1 MSLWKSNLILS
12 DIPWDYYLHPC
23 PKFYAWE
30 LANHGPTIWVNPPS
44 RNPLKFRI
52 SKPESNLLVLTP
64 WIYRRPSRGSGFDR
78 PEARIQIKLLA
89 SAFLGKPSSTWSI
102 STAYS
107 HLLEDFA
114 PSCSIFWSGDFFD
127 PVKEFDSYK
136 EFDLLLCLTP
146 PKFESVPNQ
155 FGGQKAH
162 FNMCCDL
169 SLFDFE
175 QEGENSTPLDSKTS
189 KKTVSRS
196 VAGYVGTLSDRRINY
211 SLLTEVVDRMPKVDF
226 ELIGKSDGLP
236 STDEKLDELRQRNN
250 VRIVEDMEY
259 AQLPQAINS
268 FDVCLIPYHVN
279 DENNGTCP
287 TKFIEYCAVG
297 KPVVSTPL
305 PGIGKFDGLA
315 RLSDSPIE
323 FSRMIE
329 NQINKV
335 NEIAEEQR
343 KLARLSAP
351 HSFLRKFSEQLESNS
366 KN

>member
-12 DIPWDYYLHPC
+12 DIPWNYYLHPC

-30 LANHGPTIWVNPPS
+30 LAKNGPTIWVNPPS
-44 RNPLKFRI
+44 RNPLKLRI
-52 SKPESNLLVLTP
+52 SKPESNLLVMTP
-64 WIYRRPSRGSGFDR
+64 WLYKRPSHGSGF
-78 PEARIQIKLLA
+78 EQLEVRIQIKLLA

-102 STAYS
+102 STAYC
-107 HLLEDFA
+107 HLIDDFA

-127 PVKEFDSYK
+127 PVQEFDSYK
-136 EFDLLLCLTP
+136 NFDLLLCLTP
-146 PKFESVPNQ
+146 PKFEAVPNQ
-155 FGGQKAH
+155 FSGQKAH

-169 SLFDFE
+169 SLFDFAK
-175 QEGENSTPLDSKTS
+175 EGKSTTPLDSKTS
-189 KKTVSRS
+189 KNSVSRS

-211 SLLTEVVDRMPKVDF
+211 SLLTEVVDRMPKIDF

-236 STDEKLDELRQRNN
+236 STAEKLDKLRKRNN

-259 AQLPQAINS
+259 AQLPQVINS

-279 DENNGTCP
+279 GENIGTCP

-297 KPVVSTPL
+297 KPVISTTL

-315 RLSDSPIE
+315 RLSDSPID

-329 NQINKV
+329 NQLNKV
-335 NEIAEEQR
+335 NEAAEEQR
-343 KLARLSAP
+343 KLARSSAP
-351 HSFLRKFSEQLESNS
+351 SSFLRKFSEQIESKSN
-366 KN
+366 N

>member
-23 PKFYAWE
+23 PKFYALE
-30 LANHGPTIWVNPPS
+30 LSNHGPTIWVNPPS

-52 SKPESNLLVLTP
+52 SKPGSNLLVVTP
-64 WIYRRPSRGSGFDR
+64 WIYKRPSRGSGFDR
-78 PEARIQIKLLA
+78 PEARMQIKLLA

-102 STAYS
+102 STAYH
-107 HLLEDFA
+107 HLLEDFP

-127 PVKEFDSYK
+127 PVKEFDWYK
-136 EFDLLLCLTP
+136 DFDLVLCLTP
-146 PKFESVPNQ
+146 PKFDAVPNQ

-175 QEGENSTPLDSKTS
+175 NKGKNPTSLYSTTS
-189 KKTVSRS
+189 KKKVSRS
-196 VAGYVGTLSDRRINY
+196 VAGYIGTLSDRRINY
-211 SLLTEVVDRMPKVDF
+211 SLLTEVVDKMPKVDF

-236 STDEKLDELRQRNN
+236 STDKKLDELRLKNN

-259 AQLPQAINS
+259 GQLPQAINS

-279 DENNGTCP
+279 EENNGTCP

-297 KPVVSTPL
+297 KPVVSTTL
-305 PGIGKFDGLA
+305 PGIGKFDDLA
-315 RLSDSPIE
+315 LLSDTPIE
-323 FSRMIE
+323 FSQMIE
-329 NQINKV
+329 NQINMV
-335 NEIAEEQR
+335 NETAEEQR
-343 KLARLSAP
+343 TLARLSAP
-351 HSFLRKFSEQLESNS
+351 SSFLNKFSEQLESKIN
-366 KN
+366 N